1 MISSFCCRLHLEIF
15 FMKQDKEVI
24 QAIRGIFQIYLALAN
39 YFYYG
44 TILYCKWF
52 VSSKY
57 QEVQMKTD
65 FDKINE
71 WLIQLFHDCMNLE
84 EQFLK
89 DSDYPDVTVKELQQ
103 MTLIHTLGTCRA
115 TDIARNQKLALSTIT
130 ITLNCLETKGYIKRE
145 RSDRDRRV
153 AYIVLTEKG
162 MALCASHSEF
172 FRSISEK
179 LMLSVYGTTENKLA
193 GELEEL
199 HKSLENMK

>member
-103 MTLIHTLGTCRA
+103 MTLIHTLGT
-115 TDIARNQKLALSTIT
+115 LALQ
-130 ITLNCLETKGYIKRE
+130 TLQGIK
-145 RSDRDRRV
+145 
-153 AYIVLTEKG
+153 
-162 MALCASHSEF
+162 
-172 FRSISEK
+172 ISPFNNHH
-179 LMLSVYGTTENKLA
+179 YTQ
-193 GELEEL
+193 
-199 HKSLENMK
+199 SLGN